1 MYIITQADGKKIS
14 NINEIDVL
22 VDTETEQI
30 CTFETMVEA
39 LDYLSESGVYVESLQ
54 NLPFNIKIERLQ

>member
-30 CTFETMVEA
+30 CSFETIVESI
-39 LDYLSESGVYVESLQ
+39 DYLSE
-54 NLPFNIKIERLQ
+54 